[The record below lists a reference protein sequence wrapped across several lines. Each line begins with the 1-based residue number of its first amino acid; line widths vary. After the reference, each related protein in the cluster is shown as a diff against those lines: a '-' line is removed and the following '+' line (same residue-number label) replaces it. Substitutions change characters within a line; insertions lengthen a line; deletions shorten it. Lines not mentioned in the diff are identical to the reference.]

1 METANADGEWRRR
14 METANAE
21 GECRGRM
28 QRANADAG
36 RFLGDC
42 KRAGAHGAKADASQ
56 RGPLAPE
63 RGHVCGPSQVARH
76 HGHVHG
82 HVR

>member
-1 METANADGEWRRR
+1 MQTANADGECRRR

-21 GECRGRM
+21 GECRC
-28 QRANADAG
+28 RANAGAG
-36 RFLGDC
+36 RILGDC